1 MLTSFSPRETIVAAG
16 EPKSKSIIFRITQD
30 EYDRLAS
37 KILASGGRS
46 FSDFA
51 RSKVLRA
58 IGEPSLADVGQ
69 KLSELEAAV
78 RQLAQLV
85 NRPQPKG
92 N

>member
-1 MLTSFSPRETIVAAG
+1 MAAG
-16 EPKSKSIIFRITQD
+16 KPKCKSIIFRITQD

-37 KILASGGRS
+37 KILASGERS

-51 RSKVLRA
+51 RSKVLQA

-69 KLSELEAAV
+69 KLRELEAAV
-78 RQLAQLV
+78 HQLTQLV
-85 NRPQPKG
+85 NRTQTKG

>member
-1 MLTSFSPRETIVAAG
+1 VAAG
-16 EPKSKSIIFRITQD
+16 KPRSKSVVFRIRQE

-37 KILASGGRS
+37 KILENGERS

-69 KLSELEAAV
+69 RLSELEEAV
-78 RQLAQLV
+78 HQLTQLV
-85 NRPQPKG
+85 IRTQSKG
-92 N
+92 TQS